1 MITVRSIRTRG
12 YVMSKKTDV
21 NDNVSHVDQDAD
33 WLYRFPIRVLSERT
47 GIGSSTLRAWERR
60 YGLLQPERTPKGHRL
75 YREQDVKR
83 IERIVGL
90 LDENHTLPGIA
101 SLLNDEQEEK
111 TSGSPGSPLENDAW
125 SALVEQTLTAVREF
139 STERIEAI
147 FNESASL
154 YPFDLVTER
163 LIEPVLKTL
172 GDQWDKRPAGI
183 AEEHFYTGWL
193 NHRLGARFH
202 HASSQAT
209 GARIVCACLPGS
221 YHDIGLKLFSIS
233 ALMRGYRILYFGA
246 NLPLEQIPYILERS
260 AARGVVLA
268 ANRQNDSG
276 VFDSLA
282 RLMHML
288 EVPVFL
294 GGTDGMLSDTGDFEQ
309 AGGIVLGNRI
319 AVSLRVL
326 GTHVP
331 AH

>member
-1 MITVRSIRTRG
+1 
-12 YVMSKKTDV
+12 MSNKHSVNNDVSPPIDLDTDRL
-21 NDNVSHVDQDAD
+21 D
-33 WLYRFPIRVLSERT
+33 RFPIRVLSERT
-47 GIGSSTLRAWERR
+47 GIGPSTLRAWERR

-75 YREQDVKR
+75 YREDDVKR
-83 IERIVGL
+83 IERIVAL

-101 SLLNDEQEEK
+101 GLLNDEQEEK
-111 TSGSPGSPLENDAW
+111 TTESPDAQPANDTW
-125 SALVEQTLTAVREF
+125 STQVEETLIAVREF
-139 STERIEAI
+139 STGRIEAI
-147 FNESASL
+147 FNETASL
-154 YPFDLVTER
+154 YPFDLVIER
-163 LIEPVLKTL
+163 LIEPVLKAL
-172 GDQWDKRPAGI
+172 GEQWDKRPAGI
-183 AEEHFYTGWL
+183 AEEHFYSGWL

-209 GARIVCACLPGS
+209 GTRIACACLPGTH
-221 YHDIGLKLFSIS
+221 HDIGLQLFSIS

-246 NLPLEQIPYILERS
+246 NLPLEQIPYILQRS

-268 ANRQNDSG
+268 ANRHTDSA

-282 RLMHML
+282 RLMHTWQ
-288 EVPVFL
+288 VPVFL
-294 GGTDGMLSDTGDFEQ
+294 GGTDVMRADTDEFEQ